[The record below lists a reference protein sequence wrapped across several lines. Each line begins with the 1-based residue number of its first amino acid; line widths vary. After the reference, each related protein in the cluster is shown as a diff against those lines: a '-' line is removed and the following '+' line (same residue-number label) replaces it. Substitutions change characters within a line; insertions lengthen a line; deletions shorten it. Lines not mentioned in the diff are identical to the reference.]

1 MMVVADPIFEARDI
15 ARSYGGVAA
24 LKGVSFAVAKGEIV
38 GLIGPNGSGKT
49 TLFNCLLGQL
59 RADAG
64 TVSFRGS
71 DITGWR
77 ANRLA
82 RAGLGR
88 TFQLL
93 QVFGG
98 LTVRNNLIAAA
109 QEHRGSL
116 ASRLFAPRN
125 LGLDDK
131 VEQMLERFRLTALGN
146 APAASLSYG
155 QQKLLDLAMALMAD
169 PDIVFLDEP
178 AGGVTPSMLD
188 DIGEILLELNRDTGT
203 TFAIIEHNMDFIM
216 GLSHRVVVL
225 AEGAVLTS
233 GTPDEVRRDERVIEA
248 YLGR

>member
-1 MMVVADPIFEARDI
+1 MTQALFDARNI
-15 ARSYGGVAA
+15 ARSYGGVTA
-24 LKGVSFAVAKGEIV
+24 LNNVSFAVFEGEIV

-59 RADAG
+59 RADGG
-64 TVSFRGS
+64 TVRLRGR
-71 DITGWR
+71 DVTGWR
-77 ANRLA
+77 ANALA

-98 LTVRNNLIAAA
+98 LSVRDNLIVAA
-109 QEHRGSL
+109 QEHIATL
-116 ASRLFAPRN
+116 ARRLFAPRT
-125 LGLDDK
+125 LGLDEQ
-131 VEQMLERFRLTALGN
+131 VEAALERFRLTALGD

-155 QQKLLDLAMALMAD
+155 QQKLLDLAMALMAE

-188 DIGEILLELNRDTGT
+188 EIGEILLTLNRVTGT

-216 GLSHRVVVL
+216 ELSDRVVVL
-225 AEGAVLTS
+225 AEGEVLTS
-233 GTPDEVRRDERVIEA
+233 GTPEEVRGDERVIEA
-248 YLGR
+248 YLGG